1 MKALRQGLAADAGN
15 RAGSNVSAYLTRIDE
30 EIEAIDA
37 GLAKLRG
44 TPEQS
49 CPPSHDPMGFLHP
62 FGAG

>member
-1 MKALRQGLAADAGN
+1 LAANAGN
-15 RAGSNVSAYLTRIDE
+15 RTGSDVGAYLTRIDE

-49 CPPSHDPMGFLHP
+49 CPPPHDPMGFLHP